1 MPDRLLLVD
10 DDASLLKLMAIRLEA
25 EGFEVHT
32 VESAELAVQT
42 LRNTP
47 ADLVITDL
55 RMDGASGLELF
66 EQIQHFYPGLPVII
80 MSAQGT
86 IPEAVSA
93 TQMGVFEFLTKPVD
107 KTVLLSTVRAAL
119 QRSGSTQAE
128 IFEEWREHI
137 VSRSPLIE
145 RILNQVRQ
153 IASSDVS
160 VLITGATGTGKE
172 LLARAVHEA
181 DEQRKGPMVAVNCG
195 ALPEQLL
202 ESELFGHVKG
212 AFTGAISEHIG
223 LFRAASGGTLF
234 LDEIG
239 DIPLPLQVK
248 LLRALQERRIRAIGS
263 TTSVAVDV
271 RVISATNRDLE
282 RDMREGLF
290 REDLFYRL
298 NVVNFHLPALAERL
312 EDIPLLANHFLR
324 ATRAYQ
330 LGRVTRFAPAAIEVM
345 ISAPWPGNVRQLENV
360 VQRTAVLSTTQVI
373 PEALVR
379 EALTVEDQYLP
390 SLTQARQQFEHDY
403 LVKVLRMTSGSVAE
417 AALLAQRNRTDF
429 YKLLKRHNINAENS
443 RMTGRHLSACR
454 RLCETNTLPGT
465 NTLVISTRI
474 AWIVTRL
481 KNAMPKFHVCTATI
495 GKHGVYHEITQLAS
509 IMCGLPEP
517 SQWPRLN
524 AIARDMLMYI
534 GRIRGKIPEH
544 HCSTRALTR
553 HVLHR
558 HQPVLV

>member
-1 MPDRLLLVD
+1 MHARLLLVD
-10 DDASLLKLMAIRLEA
+10 DDVSLLKLMAIRLEA
-25 EGFEVHT
+25 EGFAVET
-32 VESAELAVQT
+32 VESAELALQA
-42 LRNTP
+42 LRNSSFE
-47 ADLVITDL
+47 LVITDL
-55 RMDGASGLELF
+55 RMEGASGLDLF
-66 EQIQHFYPGLPVII
+66 EQIRHFYPGIPVVI

-107 KTVLLSTVRAAL
+107 KTLLLSTIRAAL
-119 QRSGSTQAE
+119 KRSGSTQTE

-160 VLITGATGTGKE
+160 VLVTGPTGSGKE

-181 DEQRKGPMVAVNCG
+181 DELHNGPMVAVNCG

-212 AFTGAISEHIG
+212 AFTGAISEHTG

-248 LLRALQERRIRAIGS
+248 LLRALQERRIRPIGS
-263 TTSVAVDV
+263 TRSESVDV
-271 RVISATNRDLE
+271 RIISATNRDLE
-282 RDMREGLF
+282 RDMRDGLF

-324 ATRAYQ
+324 ATRAHRM
-330 LGRVTRFAPAAIEVM
+330 GTVTSFAPAAIDVM
-345 ISAPWPGNVRQLENV
+345 VNAPWPGNVRQLENV
-360 VQRTAVLSTTQVI
+360 VQRTAVLSTTPVI

-379 EALTVEDQYLP
+379 EALTVQDQYLP
-390 SLTQARQQFEHDY
+390 SLNQARQQFDHDY
-403 LVKVLRMTSGSVAE
+403 LVKVLRLTSGSVAE
-417 AALLAQRNRTDF
+417 AAMLAQRHRTDF
-429 YKLLKRHNINAENS
+429 YKLLKRHKINPDNFKENS
-443 RMTGRHLSACR
+443 
-454 RLCETNTLPGT
+454 
-465 NTLVISTRI
+465 
-474 AWIVTRL
+474 
-481 KNAMPKFHVCTATI
+481 
-495 GKHGVYHEITQLAS
+495 
-509 IMCGLPEP
+509 
-517 SQWPRLN
+517 
-524 AIARDMLMYI
+524 
-534 GRIRGKIPEH
+534 
-544 HCSTRALTR
+544 
-553 HVLHR
+553 
-558 HQPVLV
+558 